1 MGGLGFSEELSLFG
15 ILGSFLKW
23 WESKL
28 YYPTD
33 YILKKITLK
42 WKKDQF
48 YLVSISNLPNR
59 SLLAF
64 GLISRPNRPPK
75 RVNEATP
82 DMVSM
87 LIPSSPKSGINDSG
101 CREAIEDGSIS
112 PVPLDLTGTK
122 KNRSTITVS
131 SW

>member
-15 ILGSFLKW
+15 ILGSF
-23 WESKL
+23 
-28 YYPTD
+28 
-33 YILKKITLK
+33 
-42 WKKDQF
+42 
-48 YLVSISNLPNR
+48 LVSISNLPNR

-112 PVPLDLTGTK
+112 PVPLDLTGTCLK
-122 KNRSTITVS
+122 SAIKRGSVGAFECVVDIAAVVVVAVDLS
-131 SW
+131 VVVVVVKAYL